1 MVGTRLGDAISEKP
15 RTDGGIHCC
24 FALCGKHEGK
34 KTVNMLSKNM
44 GEITLLTRGGSILY
58 PSVNTGN

>member
-1 MVGTRLGDAISEKP
+1 MKNLAPMKGSIVVLPCVEYMKV
-15 RTDGGIHCC
+15 
-24 FALCGKHEGK
+24 EN

-44 GEITLLTRGGSILY
+44 GEITLQTRGGSILY